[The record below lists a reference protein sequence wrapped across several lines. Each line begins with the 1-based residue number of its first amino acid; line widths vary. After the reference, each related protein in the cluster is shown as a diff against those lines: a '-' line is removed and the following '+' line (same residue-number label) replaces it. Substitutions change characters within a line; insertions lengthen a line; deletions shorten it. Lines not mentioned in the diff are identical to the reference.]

1 MTPEQWTLLL
11 RYAHEGSS
19 ASIATITSFMEA
31 TQPDEH
37 AKRVFTRLRR
47 RLEDPEQYPTVP
59 SVRRAAHSWEL
70 YLDEEGRTD
79 EADRIHAIVSNN
91 SW

>member
-11 RYAHEGSS
+11 RYAHEGSRD
-19 ASIATITSFMEA
+19 SIATITSFMEA

-47 RLEDPEQYPTVP
+47 KLEGPGHHPTLR
-59 SVRRAAHSWEL
+59 SVRVAADSWER
-70 YLDEEGRTD
+70 YLEEEDRTD
-79 EADRIHAIVSNN
+79 EAERMHDIVANN
-91 SW
+91 

>member
-11 RYAHEGSS
+11 RYAHEGSRD
-19 ASIATITSFMEA
+19 SITTITSFMEA

-47 RLEDPEQYPTVP
+47 KLEPGHYPTTQC
-59 SVRRAAHSWEL
+59 VREAAHSWER
-70 YLDEEGRTD
+70 YLDEEGRTS
-79 EADRIHAIVSNN
+79 EADRMHAIVANN
-91 SW
+91 